1 MANRDS
7 TQLLPM
13 ALVLGSSTLEPSP
26 EILYADYINKDQTVA
41 SFNSL
46 VDLGA
51 EGGICQSTS
60 ELITTND
67 SLMSATNSNQFYNG
81 TKAQQQF
88 DNMNVISFKFD
99 QIKNYVTSSEEL
111 TAIQSGIDNYNDKL
125 TTLKA
130 NCRKKLL
137 QNEAEK
143 FNKAKHEWEGFP
155 KTKTYRY
162 TSYDNQDYYM
172 PTSDSEFNCCVGDN
186 SEEYEWEVTSSN
198 TETINERDD
207 TGMIYNTYYKYSVTY
222 TIHKYK
228 FIKYWN
234 FFKNWDSWFDPDV
247 KEIEALYAKV
257 GASLPYD
264 PALIVGPD
272 ADN

>member
-13 ALVLGSSTLEPSP
+13 AVVLGSASLEPSA
-26 EILYADYINKDQTVA
+26 EILYADYINKEQTIA
-41 SFNSL
+41 SYNSL

-81 TKAQQQF
+81 STAQQQF
-88 DNMNVISFKFD
+88 SNMNVIGFKFD
-99 QIKNYVTSSEEL
+99 QIKKYVTTTEEL
-111 TAIQSGIDNYNDKL
+111 SAIQSGIDNYNDKL
-125 TTLKA
+125 TALKTD
-130 NCRKKLL
+130 CRKKLL

-143 FNKAKHEWEGFP
+143 FNNEKHEWEGYP

-162 TSYDNQDYYM
+162 TSYDNSEYYM
-172 PTSDSEFNCCVGDN
+172 PPTDSEFNCCVGDN
-186 SEEYEWEVTSSN
+186 SEEYEWEQTN
-198 TETINERDD
+198 CTTQTIEEKDET
-207 TGMIYNTYYKYSVTY
+207 GYVYNTYYKYTATY
-222 TIHKYK
+222 KVHKYK

-234 FFKNWDSWFDPDV
+234 FFKKWDSWFDPDV

-257 GASLPYD
+257 GAQLPYD
-264 PALIVGPD
+264 SSLIVGPD
-272 ADN
+272 AD

>member
-1 MANRDS
+1 MANRDVS
-7 TQLLPM
+7 QLLPM
-13 ALVLGSSTLEPSP
+13 AVVLGGASLDPSP
-26 EILYADYINKDQTVA
+26 EILYAAYIDKGKIET
-41 SFNSL
+41 SFQLL

-81 TKAQQQF
+81 STAQQQF
-88 DNMNVISFKFD
+88 SNMNVIGFKFD
-99 QIKNYVTSSEEL
+99 QIKKYVTTTDEL
-111 TAIQSGIDNYNDKL
+111 TAIQSGIENYNNKL
-125 TTLKA
+125 TELKTD
-130 NCRKKLL
+130 CRKKLL

-143 FNKAKHEWEGFP
+143 FNNEKHEWEGFP

-162 TSYDNQDYYM
+162 TSYDNPEYYM
-172 PTSDSEFNCCVGDN
+172 PTSDSEFNSCAGDN

-272 ADN
+272 AD